1 MFSAVLGLFSQ
12 DLAVDLG
19 TSATRVHLSGSGVVA
34 DQPSVVAVLDDR
46 AGRRRV
52 IAIGDEALPMLGRT
66 PDDIQAIQPVR
77 AGRIVDFEVA
87 EALLLHLVRQIHGR
101 NGWMRPRMVVAVP
114 HGASDMELRAVRD
127 SCESA
132 GARAVH
138 MVPRPL
144 AAALGAGLPVHAPSG
159 HLVIDLGAGA
169 TEVSVLS
176 LSGVVASHQVPFGG
190 DALDEAIVAWCKREH
205 ALLVGQPSA
214 HRVKIELGTALHPDP
229 GASTW
234 IKGRCLRSGTPR
246 STQVTATGVCQA
258 IQPALQTIADGIR
271 KVLHEVPPEL
281 ASDIVETGGVLVGGG
296 AQLEGIERC
305 LGHLTGLPMIVADAP
320 TRAVVDGA
328 GRVLEELDLREAM
341 AS

>member
-19 TSATRVHLSGSGVVA
+19 TSATRVHLSGAGVVA
-34 DQPSVVAVLDDR
+34 DEPSVVSVLDDR

-52 IAIGDEALPMLGRT
+52 IAIGEEALPMLGRA
-66 PDDIQAIQPVR
+66 PDDIQTIQPIR

-87 EALLLHLVRQIHGR
+87 EALLLHLVRRIHGR

-114 HGASDMELRAVRD
+114 HGASEMELRAVRD

-138 MVPRPL
+138 LVPRPL
-144 AAALGAGLPVHAPSG
+144 AAALGAGLPVDTPTG
-159 HLVIDLGAGA
+159 HLVVDLGAGA
-169 TEVSVLS
+169 TEISVLS
-176 LSGVVASHQVPFGG
+176 LSGVVASRAVSHGG
-190 DALDEAIVAWCKREH
+190 DALDEAIIAWCKKEH

-214 HRVKIELGTALHPDP
+214 HRVKLELGTALHPDLS
-229 GASTW
+229 ATTW
-234 IKGRCLRSGTPR
+234 VKGRCLRSGTPR
-246 STQVTATGVCQA
+246 ATQITAQGVCSALQPSLQA
-258 IQPALQTIADGIR
+258 IAEGIR
-271 KVLHEVPPEL
+271 GLLHEVPPEL
-281 ASDIVETGGVLVGGG
+281 ASDIVETGVVLVGGG
-296 AQLEGIERC
+296 AHLPGIERC
-305 LGHLTGLPMIVADAP
+305 LGHLTGLPTVAAETP

>member
-19 TSATRVHLSGSGVVA
+19 TAHTRVHLSGSGVVA
-34 DQPSVVAVLDDR
+34 DEPSVVSVLDDR

-52 IAIGDEALPMLGRT
+52 IAIGDEALPMLGRA
-66 PDDIQAIQPVR
+66 PDDIHAIQPIR

-87 EALLLHLVRQIHGR
+87 EALLLHLVRRIHGR

-114 HGASDMELRAVRD
+114 HGASEMELRAVRD

-138 MVPRPL
+138 LVPRPL
-144 AAALGAGLPVHAPSG
+144 AAALGAGLPVDTPTG
-159 HLVIDLGAGA
+159 HLVVDLGAGA
-169 TEVSVLS
+169 TEISVLS
-176 LSGVVASHQVPFGG
+176 LSGVVASHAVPHGG
-190 DALDEAIVAWCKREH
+190 DALDEAIVSWVKKEH
-205 ALLVGQPSA
+205 ALLIGQPSA
-214 HRVKIELGTALHPDP
+214 QRVKLQLGSALQPDP

-234 IKGRCLRSGTPR
+234 VKGRCLRSGTPR
-246 STQVTATGVCQA
+246 ATQITATGVHGA
-258 IQPALQTIADGIR
+258 LQPALTAIADGIR
-271 KVLHEVPPEL
+271 TVLHQVPPEL
-281 ASDIVETGGVLVGGG
+281 ASDIVETGVVLVGGG
-296 AQLEGIERC
+296 AQLPGIERC
-305 LGHLTGLPMIVADAP
+305 LGHLTGLPTIRAEEP

-328 GRVLEELDLREAM
+328 GRILEELDLREAM